1 MKKLFF
7 LSLLLISCQLFVMAQ
22 TVEITPFGGYVFPAR
37 WSAANGSLYFNG
49 NAQYGGSISLGVSR
63 VVDVD
68 FTYNRIDT
76 EIQPEVAGYYTTID
90 EVPLSLNYYMI
101 GFTKNF
107 RVNPVVSPFLGF
119 NMGGVYMAP
128 KETGYYN
135 YWFFALGADAGVKV
149 YFSKHVGFMA
159 QMQLMMPVQYG
170 GFTFYYGGGS
180 GVYMS
185 STLVDFGFTGGLVF
199 RFGRGL

>member
-1 MKKLFF
+1 MVK
-7 LSLLLISCQLFVMAQ
+7 AQ

-37 WSAANGSLYFNG
+37 WSGTYGSLYFNG

-63 VVDVD
+63 TMDID

-76 EIQPEVAGYYTTID
+76 KLSTEYTGDFYYQTED
-90 EVPLSLNYYMI
+90 VPVSENYYML

-107 RVNPVVSPFLGF
+107 RINEVVSPFIGLNF
-119 NMGGVYMAP
+119 GGVYMSP
-128 KETGYYN
+128 KDTQYYS
-135 YWFFALGADAGVKV
+135 YWFAAFGADAGVKV

-159 QMQLMMPVQYG
+159 QMQLMMPIQYG

-180 GVYMS
+180 GLYVS
-185 STLVDFGFTGGLVF
+185 STLLDFGFTGGLVF
-199 RFGRGL
+199 RIGKVN